1 MKRLTTTCAVA
12 FAWMACAAF
21 AQSASGTTPS
31 GLFYEVSG
39 TGEPVVFIH
48 AFSVDRR
55 MWQPQIAV
63 FEKHFRVVRYDLRG
77 HGRSASPTSSYAGYE
92 DLREVL
98 DALKIDRAT
107 LVGLSA
113 GSEIALNF
121 ALAYPDRV
129 LRLVLTSS
137 GLGGYVSGPF
147 PWAVPPFQA
156 AAGGDPE
163 RAANLWADTPIMAL
177 RRNVAERDRL
187 RTLVTDNWRLWTLR
201 RLEQPLAPPV
211 VKRLAEITV
220 PTLVVTGDEDLPHIW
235 DIAAVIT
242 RGVAG
247 SRQVVISG
255 AGHFVNLDDEA
266 RFNESL
272 STFLAK

>member
-1 MKRLTTTCAVA
+1 MTRGRRL
-12 FAWMACAAF
+12 
-21 AQSASGTTPS
+21 PS
-31 GLFYEVSG
+31 
-39 TGEPVVFIH
+39 
-48 AFSVDRR
+48 
-55 MWQPQIAV
+55 
-63 FEKHFRVVRYDLRG
+63 
-77 HGRSASPTSSYAGYE
+77 

-187 RTLVTDNWRLWTLR
+187 RTIITDNWRLWTYR
-201 RLEQPLAPPV
+201 RLERPLGP
-211 VKRLAEITV
+211 E
-220 PTLVVTGDEDLPHIW
+220 
-235 DIAAVIT
+235 
-242 RGVAG
+242 
-247 SRQVVISG
+247 
-255 AGHFVNLDDEA
+255 
-266 RFNESL
+266 
-272 STFLAK
+272 